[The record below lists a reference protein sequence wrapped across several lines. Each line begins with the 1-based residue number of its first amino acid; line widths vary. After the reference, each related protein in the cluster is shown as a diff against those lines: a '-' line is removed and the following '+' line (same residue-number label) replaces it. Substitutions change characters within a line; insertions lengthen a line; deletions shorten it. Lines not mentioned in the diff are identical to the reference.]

1 MSASSARS
9 VHDSVLCT
17 VSFVFISFAFISF
30 AVIMIC
36 EPHGGMVNCM
46 HSVWMTRG
54 PREQRMW
61 RAYLRNVCVPD
72 VSRAASRPTVSQWPV
87 PQASHLFFCKRV
99 LPCES
104 MQIAGEAR
112 ARARVPSALWTRVR
126 KRRAGA
132 RARWW

>member
-1 MSASSARS
+1 MRFYDSLGGVLGRAQQLLARQPAHARR
-9 VHDSVLCT
+9 VKEVEPLLR
-17 VSFVFISFAFISF
+17 VAFEAAGLSFVFISFAFISF

-46 HSVWMTRG
+46 HSVWMTRE

-87 PQASHLFFCKRV
+87 SQASHPSFFLQACAAV
-99 LPCES
+99 
-104 MQIAGEAR
+104 
-112 ARARVPSALWTRVR
+112 
-126 KRRAGA
+126 
-132 RARWW
+132 